1 MKYFNFVLFVF
12 LFQFNFLSAQIE
24 TTGTIII
31 DPSLSVKL
39 DKDITNS
46 LIKIT
51 LTGLSDRWFS
61 IGLNAQ
67 LMLMNADCLMVTS
80 NTQFSDMY
88 FPGGHAVPLFD
99 STNDWTVIS
108 NNINNN
114 LRTIVASR
122 SFNTGDN
129 HDLIFTA
136 QTNNLNY
143 IWAYSSIPGF
153 DLISHG
159 ADNYGGGV
167 FVFSNLGLN
176 NSENNLFSIY
186 PNPSQNNINFITN
199 ANENCKVIIAD
210 CLGKTIYSNDFFG
223 KEFSIDI
230 SNFKSGFY
238 FVTLTSLSKKSTLK
252 FLKK

>member
-1 MKYFNFVLFVF
+1 MKYFNFVLIVF
-12 LFQFNFLSAQIE
+12 LFQFKFISAQIE
-24 TTGTIII
+24 STGTIII
-31 DPSLSVKL
+31 DPTLSVKL
-39 DKDITNS
+39 DKDLGNS
-46 LIKIT
+46 QIKIT

-88 FPGGHAVPLFD
+88 FPGGHATPLFD
-99 STNDWTVIS
+99 STNDWTLIS
-108 NNINNN
+108 NNVNNN

-122 SFNTGDN
+122 PFITGDN

-159 ADNYGGGV
+159 PDNYGGGV

-199 ANENCKVIIAD
+199 ANENYKVIIAD
-210 CLGKTIYSNDFFG
+210 YLGKTIYSNDFFG

-230 SNFKSGFY
+230 SNFNSGFY
-238 FVTLTSLSKKSTLK
+238 FVTLTSQFKKSTLK
-252 FLKK
+252 FVKK